1 MTYAFI
7 CPQCQRPIR
16 KAQRFCEYCG
26 ADLAIDTPLGELLPQ
41 LSNLEKSNANLEPEV
56 LTPKLG
62 ETLVQAGKITPQQLA
77 QALSYQRQQ
86 ASIGRQVRL
95 GRALRELG
103 ILDEETVDEAVTV
116 QILQL
121 QKALKQANQELERRV
136 QERTQELHQALERI
150 RELYQIKT
158 NFIANVSHELRT
170 PLTMLKGYL
179 EMMAEGAFGEVNPD
193 QAEALQALIKAEN
206 RLEKLIDDL
215 ILFSY
220 AERGELS
227 LTLIPS
233 RIGDLLE
240 KKIAEL
246 QPQAR
251 SKGVTLQSKVPAQ
264 LPLVR
269 CDAEKIGWVIG
280 ELLTNA
286 LKFTPSGGNVLVKA
300 AADNGLVNITVQDTG
315 IGIAAER
322 IEEIFQPFHQLDGST
337 TRRYGGTGLGL
348 ALLQRILEAHGSQVR
363 VKSEV
368 GHGSSFE
375 FSLPAI
381 KAAHSEQ
388 T

>member
-1 MTYAFI
+1 
-7 CPQCQRPIR
+7 
-16 KAQRFCEYCG
+16 
-26 ADLAIDTPLGELLPQ
+26 
-41 LSNLEKSNANLEPEV
+41 
-56 LTPKLG
+56 
-62 ETLVQAGKITPQQLA
+62 TLVQAGKITPQQLA